1 MLRTPSSSAP
11 DTASSSDAVLV
22 LDHLWLA
29 DAIARRFRGRGED
42 DEDLRQVARC
52 GLVEAAGR
60 YDPARGAFP
69 AFAGPTISGVVKRHF
84 RDHGWS
90 VRPGRSTQQLAL
102 QITRRWSEVAQS
114 GGAEPT
120 DQDLAGSLG
129 ASVTDIREARVA
141 TAGYRS
147 VSIDATP
154 SIAASAST
162 EDPAFERAEARML
175 VDQAWPLLDEAERR
189 LLRLRFWENRSQSDI
204 SIVLGTSQMQ
214 VSRLIAKTLLHIR
227 QLLDIGPGSH
237 AA

>member
-1 MLRTPSSSAP
+1 MLISSVSTTTSPAA
-11 DTASSSDAVLV
+11 DSDLV

-42 DEDLRQVARC
+42 DDDLRQVARC

-60 YDPARGAFP
+60 YDPAQGAFP
-69 AFAGPTISGVVKRHF
+69 AFASPTINGVVKRHF

-102 QITRRWSEVAQS
+102 QISKRWSEVAQ
-114 GGAEPT
+114 GGGNEPT

-129 ASVTDIREARVA
+129 ASVIDIRAARVA
-141 TAGYRS
+141 SQGYRS
-147 VSIDATP
+147 VSIDAAP
-154 SIAASAST
+154 SIEASVSM
-162 EDPAFERAEARML
+162 EDPEFERSEARML
-175 VDQAWPLLDEAERR
+175 VEQAWPLLDDAERR

-204 SIVLGTSQMQ
+204 SGLLGTSQMQ
-214 VSRLIAKTLLHIR
+214 VSRLIAKTLVHIR